1 MKSANSSASA
11 SDTPPAKAASPQAAA
26 SPTFIALAKVGR
38 PYGLT
43 GALHWYPYS
52 QDAQTLLKARE
63 GDVLKLVIP
72 GKVEEIEVLKVSYP
86 APETS

>member
-1 MKSANSSASA
+1 MKSASPLASA
-11 SDTPPAKAASPQAAA
+11 VDIPPAPVAESSHAAA
-26 SPTFIALAKVGR
+26 TPTFIALAKVGR

-63 GDVLKLVIP
+63 VTIGSTVYAVTKSRRHGESI
-72 GKVEEIEVLKVSYP
+72 
-86 APETS
+86 